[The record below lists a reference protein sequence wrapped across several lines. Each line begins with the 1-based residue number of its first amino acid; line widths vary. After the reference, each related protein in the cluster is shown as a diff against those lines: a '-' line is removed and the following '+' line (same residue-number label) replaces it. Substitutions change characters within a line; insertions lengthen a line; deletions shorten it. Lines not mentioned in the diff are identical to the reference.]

1 MGWDSHKLPWDKM
14 TQQKFPMNKI
24 GNSFILQ
31 TIEQNSKAKL
41 YGRHFSFCLLAVKIL
56 FVLGILVL
64 VCKVTTF
71 KLKI

>member
-31 TIEQNSKAKL
+31 TIELRIYRNRIAKQNCMA
-41 YGRHFSFCLLAVKIL
+41 
-56 FVLGILVL
+56 GISV
-64 VCKVTTF
+64 F
-71 KLKI
+71 AY